1 MPLAPSSHASF
12 IARVGNPAGRQQT
25 EAGAASSPRATLV
38 RTYVR
43 ARARRDGVQPA
54 PWTAGCWHRACS
66 LLYKTWSS
74 SYTAEKSLS
83 EIRCH

>member
-43 ARARRDGVQPA
+43 ARARGVTECSRRRGLLGAGTGLVVYYTRLGAAHTQPRKA
-54 PWTAGCWHRACS
+54 
-66 LLYKTWSS
+66 
-74 SYTAEKSLS
+74 
-83 EIRCH
+83 